1 MEKNERRIKYSLVM
15 KNLII
20 FLIVIFFTQNS
31 YASDSVIYET
41 YNLLTNI
48 IKQFSLNIHSGLILV
63 YSKSYFLICAIASPL
78 VLYAYGRNK
87 IDFDNL
93 IAYFLFLLISVAL
106 VVNKV
111 YFMDIIYNP
120 YMDILKKCVAW
131 VMTYSGDITFVK
143 INSLADLFANIYNA
157 TDNYTSRL
165 DKVAELSFGSIWDGV
180 VSITQFITFFFK
192 VMVLKG
198 MFFLT
203 ALIFIVKFTMIILYV
218 HIVIVFLPIS
228 ISLFP
233 FRSLRPYTFVNLKL
247 LLTFLLNVMIQA
259 IGISIILYTLS
270 VLNSGKI
277 GTIGNYQDGMG
288 IAFYWASLITGAM
301 GGLTII
307 TSGHLASL
315 ILSAMGLPPS
325 VASTAISAGRSG
337 IGNIKNYA
345 QGRGAVAGNMASQ
358 AKRTQATLKK
368 SNSTMS
374 SKARSSY
381 KRNRGG

>member
-1 MEKNERRIKYSLVM
+1 M
-15 KNLII
+15 KNIII
-20 FLIVIFFTQNS
+20 FLIAIFFTQNL
-31 YASDSVIYET
+31 YASDSIVYDVYKDLI
-41 YNLLTNI
+41 NI
-48 IKQFSLNIHSGLILV
+48 IKQFSLNIHSGLILI

-120 YMDILKKCVAW
+120 YMNILKKSIAW

-143 INSLADLFANIYNA
+143 VNSLADLFANIYNA
-157 TDNYTSRL
+157 TDRYTSRL
-165 DKVAELSFGSIWDGV
+165 DKVTELPFGSIWDGI
-180 VSITQFITFFFK
+180 VSITQFITFFFNI
-192 VMVLKG
+192 MLLKA

-203 ALIFIVKFTMIILYV
+203 SLIFIVKFTMIILYI

-233 FRSLRPYTFVNLKL
+233 FRSLRPYTFVNFKL
-247 LLTFLLNVMIQA
+247 LLTFLLNIMIQA
-259 IGISIILYTLS
+259 IGISIILYSLNTLNA
-270 VLNSGKI
+270 VE
-277 GTIGNYQDGMG
+277 TIGSYQTGVG
-288 IAFYWASLITGAM
+288 LTFFWSSIITSAM

-307 TSGHLASL
+307 TSGHLSSL

-325 VASTAISAGRSG
+325 VSSRAISMGKSG
-337 IGNIKNYA
+337 FSYAKGYA
-345 QGRGAVAGNMASQ
+345 QSRGIIAGNMINQ
-358 AKRTQATLKK
+358 ARTTREGFKK
-368 SNSTMS
+368 ANI
-374 SKARSSY
+374 SKLREM
-381 KRNRGG
+381 KKVRNRNRGV